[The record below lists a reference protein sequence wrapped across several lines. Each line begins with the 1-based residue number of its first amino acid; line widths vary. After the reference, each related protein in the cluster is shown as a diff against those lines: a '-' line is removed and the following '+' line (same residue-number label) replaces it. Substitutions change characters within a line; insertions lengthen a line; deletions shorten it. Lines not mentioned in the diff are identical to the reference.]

1 MNDCTVLHLSDLHI
15 STSGKRLSL
24 LMENLLKDIEKEM
37 RYSKHIMI
45 VVTGDI
51 VDRAEYKNRDNVI
64 EFFTRLKKCL
74 GNKCEHIY
82 IVPGNHDKVRNEL
95 DERLYDIYEQSGKE
109 DYSSLWRYVESG
121 FKEYLKLVEDI
132 YKIFYKPEIAAE
144 RLHEHTFG
152 INIDEIDGKC
162 ICVIQFNTAWYS
174 KGNMDR
180 SHLKVGKYQMETI
193 WEEYSKLYE
202 NLHNKKIDLTI
213 AIAHH
218 PVNWLQGPEEDMVQ
232 AELLNNNRLNANVY
246 MCGHTHVRDV
256 IIWQNNIHSM
266 TTLVSGLG
274 WPDGN
279 EEHSPAHTYSS
290 YVFNLNINSIDV
302 YVRSSNDDSSFEP
315 DFRIYTEKRQKEDT
329 KIIMPINTRKTQAY
343 FKLGTFEGR
352 SPKGCYITE
361 DDIDQIQFFAHHFEG
376 FRQRIC
382 EREDTMKHDLFEI
395 ITEKESDERKKEL
408 EKAWFEDNGPRNII
422 KDMYEKNKHCFH
434 MQFSAYLQFICSCLF
449 GKGAENSEKY
459 NSNSLRAF
467 FWYYHEDKYYLNSMQ
482 CSTIDEQ
489 YEIPSLE
496 WGNLFEQ
503 AYKKKAPLIASVNQ
517 DECNENRLR
526 CIENNSGKI
535 LDYLVACPLFH
546 VNRNIKRN
554 LKTDVI
560 ALDKPWLIFCIT
572 ITEEKDR
579 RVLYLLDYLRIDK
592 IIGDCCRSFL
602 YNFSIDLESYC
613 NGLSIGGKSS

>member
-15 STSGKRLSL
+15 STSGKRLSP

-51 VDRAEYKNRDNVI
+51 VDRAEYKNKDNVI

-95 DERLYDIYEQSGKE
+95 DEKIYDIYEQSGKE

-132 YKIFYKPEIAAE
+132 YKIFYKPKKAAE

-152 INIDEIDGKC
+152 VNIDEINGKC

-180 SHLKVGKYQMETI
+180 RHLKVGKYQMETI

-202 NLHNKKIDLTI
+202 SLHNKKIDLTI

-218 PVNWLQGPEEDMVQ
+218 PVNWLQGSEEDMVQ

-315 DFRIYTEKRQKEDT
+315 DFRIYTEKRQKKDT

-343 FKLGTFEGR
+343 FKLGTAEGR
-352 SPKGCYITE
+352 SSKGCYITE
-361 DDIDQIQFFAHHFEG
+361 EDIDQIQFFVHHFEN
-376 FRQRIC
+376 FRERVC
-382 EREDTMKHDLFEI
+382 EREEILKHDLFES
-395 ITEKESDERKKEL
+395 ITEKESDEQKDALK
-408 EKAWFEDNGPRNII
+408 KAWFEDSESRSII
-422 KDMYEKNKHCFH
+422 KEMYEKNQFRFH

-449 GKGAENSEKY
+449 EKDSENSDKL
-459 NSNSLRAF
+459 NNLRAF
-467 FWYYHEDKYYLNSMQ
+467 FWYLHENEYYPNSMQ
-482 CSTIDEQ
+482 CSTKDEE
-489 YEIPSLE
+489 YKVPSLE
-496 WGNLFEQ
+496 WGNLLVQ
-503 AYKKKAPLIASVNQ
+503 AYKKKAPLVVSVNQ
-517 DECNENRLR
+517 DEYGDKLLR
-526 CIENNSGKI
+526 CIENSSGKI
-535 LDYLVACPLFH
+535 VDCLIASLPFDA
-546 VNRNIKRN
+546 NQNIKRDIR
-554 LKTDVI
+554 TGIVSQ
-560 ALDKPWLIFCIT
+560 DKPWLIFGIAIT
-572 ITEEKDR
+572 KEKDR

-602 YNFSIDLESYC
+602 YDLSIDLESYC
-613 NGLSIGGKSS
+613 NELLNGKVRDES